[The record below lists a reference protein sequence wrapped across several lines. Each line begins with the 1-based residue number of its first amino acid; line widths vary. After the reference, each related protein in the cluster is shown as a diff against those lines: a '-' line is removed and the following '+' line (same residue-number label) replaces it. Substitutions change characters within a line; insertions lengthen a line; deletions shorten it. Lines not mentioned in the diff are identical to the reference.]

1 MALTRFC
8 NAPGCHNIIPITERY
23 CAEHLHIP
31 AEREAERQ
39 KRYDD
44 TVRHTRDA
52 VLNAFYLSGKW
63 EAKRMYILNLYNGID
78 VYAYYVKHSIETAV
92 AVHHIKPLRTDWAL
106 RLSDANLIPLSAK
119 SHGEIEK
126 LYKSGKQDET
136 QRLLFDLLSQWKHDM
151 TAPGG

>member
-1 MALTRFC
+1 MPLTKFC

-23 CAEHLHIP
+23 CAEHTRVPI
-31 AEREAERQ
+31 EREAERQ

-44 TVRHTRDA
+44 TVRHVRDA
-52 VLNAFYLSGKW
+52 SLNSFYLSGEW
-63 EAKRMYILNLYNGID
+63 ESKRLYILNLYHGLD

-106 RLSDANLIPLSAK
+106 RLADSNLIPLSAK

-126 LYKSGKQDET
+126 LYKTKRAET
-136 QRLLFDLLSQWKHDM
+136 QALLLSLIERWKHDM
-151 TAPGG
+151 MA